1 MSDSRQFRVTRRGY
15 DPDEVDR
22 AVGALTSQADAA
34 RQRAEELEG
43 RVHQLEAAHAAGEQV
58 ATDPLSFAH
67 LGDRVGQ
74 ILSLAEDEAHDLL
87 ERARAEIVAMRD
99 EATAAVQAMRDDADH
114 YATQRRSD
122 ADTEAA
128 RILEDAKRTADDR
141 IDAADR
147 DAAARLQEAEA
158 VYEDQRAKAAKAA
171 ADFETT
177 LAHRRKLAEEEFEVQ
192 MEDARTRLADLERQ
206 IERTRAE
213 ADAERT
219 EAQREAQRLT
229 QEAQEQA
236 AALVSEAK
244 LTASR
249 VRADSARE
257 LAAASQ
263 RRDSINAQ
271 LANVR
276 QMLATLTGSAPAALL
291 PDDLDAPDASA
302 TDEPGDVPVAG
313 ADPADEAVVA
323 APEADS
329 EAEDDQATLGSPE
342 FGRASQ
348 VVRAGS

>member
-1 MSDSRQFRVTRRGY
+1 MSDIQQFRVTRRGY
-15 DPDEVDR
+15 DPEEVDR
-22 AVGALTSQADAA
+22 VVVALTSQADAA

-43 RVHQLEAAHAAGEQV
+43 RVRQLEEAQVTGEPA

-74 ILSLAEDEAHDLL
+74 ILTLAEEESHDLM
-87 ERARAEIVAMRD
+87 ERARGEIAAMRD
-99 EATAAVQAMRDDADH
+99 EATAAVQALRDDADH
-114 YATQRRSD
+114 YSTQRRSD

-192 MEDARTRLADLERQ
+192 MEDSRTRLAELERQ

-249 VRADSARE
+249 VRADSERE

-276 QMLATLTGSAPAALL
+276 QMLATLTGSAPAALI
-291 PDDLDAPDASA
+291 PDDLATPQEAEPDETGDAPAAAADPGEDAPDAA
-302 TDEPGDVPVAG
+302 
-313 ADPADEAVVA
+313 
-323 APEADS
+323 S
-329 EAEDDQATLGSPE
+329 EAETAPEDEDD
-342 FGRASQ
+342 
-348 VVRAGS
+348 VR